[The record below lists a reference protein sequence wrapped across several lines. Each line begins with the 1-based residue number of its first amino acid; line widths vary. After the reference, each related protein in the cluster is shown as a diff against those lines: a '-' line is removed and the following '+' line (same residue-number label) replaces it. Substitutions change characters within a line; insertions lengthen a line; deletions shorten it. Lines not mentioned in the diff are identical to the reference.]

1 MVGTKALRTKP
12 RLPSCSLRSAPF
24 AEHVP
29 GGASCG
35 RYVHLPAARDL
46 LPDHCAGAASTRNDE
61 QLVNGEGI
69 DIVLCLDISGSMLA
83 QDFTPNRMEAA
94 KNVASEFIDNRPT
107 DRIGLVIFSGEAFTM
122 CPLTTDRNVLKT
134 QLFNVSSGL
143 LEDGTAI
150 GSGLAT
156 GVDRLRNSPSK
167 TKVIILLTD
176 GENNGGLID
185 PNTAKEIAKSVGVRV
200 YTVGMGT
207 EGFAPVPVQTP
218 GGIVM
223 QREKSTS
230 TKNCSPRSPTRPAA
244 TTTAPKTTKASKNIY
259 SEIDHLEKSKIEVS
273 SIRRYTEEFFPFA
286 LAASIS
292 PAARTPP
299 SLDRPAKVPVT
310 LSSHYAGKSIQIH
323 RLMVCRQN
331 SRRHDLERPAQ
342 RHLQTGWHH
351 LHKPPGGRR

>member
-1 MVGTKALRTKP
+1 MLYDWYQHIYFNQPGFFGLFALIPLMIWWELKRADAGQATVLVSTVRAFKGTRSWKNFLRPLLLVFRVLTICCLIIAL
-12 RLPSCSLRSAPF
+12 
-24 AEHVP
+24 
-29 GGASCG
+29 
-35 RYVHLPAARDL
+35 AR
-46 LPDHCAGAASTRNDE
+46 PQTRNDE

-134 QLFNVSSGL
+134 QLFNVQSGL

-167 TKVIILLTD
+167 SKVIILLTD

-200 YTVGMGT
+200 YTIGMGT
-207 EGFAPVPVQTP
+207 EGYAPVPVQTP
-218 GGIVM
+218 GGVVM
-223 QREKSTS
+223 QREKVNIDEKLLTQI
-230 TKNCSPRSPTRPAA
+230 A
-244 TTTAPKTTKASKNIY
+244 TETGGHYYRAKDNESLKNIY
-259 SEIDHLEKSKIEVS
+259 NEIDQLEKSKIEVNT
-273 SIRRYTEEFFPFA
+273 IRRYTEQYFPFA
-286 LAASIS
+286 LAAAIF
-292 PAARTPP
+292 
-299 SLDRPAKVPVT
+299 LF
-310 LSSHYAGKSIQIH
+310 
-323 RLMVCRQN
+323 
-331 SRRHDLERPAQ
+331 LELLLRWTVLRKFP
-342 RHLQTGWHH
+342 
-351 LHKPPGGRR
+351 

>member
-1 MVGTKALRTKP
+1 MVYWEIRKTSDAQGTVMV
-12 RLPSCSLRSAPF
+12 SSVGSF
-24 AEHVP
+24 
-29 GGASCG
+29 
-35 RYVHLPAARDL
+35 
-46 LPDHCAGAASTRNDE
+46 AGARSWKSFIRPLPFILRMIALCCLIVALARPQTRNDE
-61 QLVNGEGI
+61 QLVTGEGI

-94 KNVASEFIDNRPT
+94 ENVASQFIDNRPT

-134 QLFNVSSGL
+134 QLFNVQSGL

-167 TKVIILLTD
+167 SKVIILLTD

-223 QREKSTS
+223 QREKVNIDEKLLTQIANETGGHYYRAKDNESL
-230 TKNCSPRSPTRPAA
+230 
-244 TTTAPKTTKASKNIY
+244 KAIY

-286 LAASIS
+286 LAASIF
-292 PAARTPP
+292 
-299 SLDRPAKVPVT
+299 L
-310 LSSHYAGKSIQIH
+310 L
-323 RLMVCRQN
+323 
-331 SRRHDLERPAQ
+331 LELLLRWTVLRKFP
-342 RHLQTGWHH
+342 
-351 LHKPPGGRR
+351 

>member
-1 MVGTKALRTKP
+1 VLYDWYRHIYFSQPLFFGLFALIPLMIWWEFKRADAGEATVMVSTVRAFMGTRSWKNFLRPLLFIFRVLTLCCLIIAL
-12 RLPSCSLRSAPF
+12 
-24 AEHVP
+24 
-29 GGASCG
+29 
-35 RYVHLPAARDL
+35 AR
-46 LPDHCAGAASTRNDE
+46 PQTRNDE

-134 QLFNVSSGL
+134 QLFNVQSGL

-167 TKVIILLTD
+167 SKVIILLTD

-207 EGFAPVPVQTP
+207 EGYAPVPVQTP
-218 GGIVM
+218 AGVVM
-223 QREKSTS
+223 QREKVNIDEKLLTQI
-230 TKNCSPRSPTRPAA
+230 A
-244 TTTAPKTTKASKNIY
+244 TETGGRYYRAKYNESLKNIY
-259 SEIDHLEKSKIEVS
+259 SEIDQLEKSKIEVS
-273 SIRRYTEEFFPFA
+273 SIRRYTEQYFPFA
-286 LAASIS
+286 LAAAIF
-292 PAARTPP
+292 
-299 SLDRPAKVPVT
+299 LF
-310 LSSHYAGKSIQIH
+310 
-323 RLMVCRQN
+323 
-331 SRRHDLERPAQ
+331 LELLLRWTVLRKFP
-342 RHLQTGWHH
+342 
-351 LHKPPGGRR
+351 